1 MRCLALAIPVL
12 VSLALPAVAHGQAAD
27 ARPTVAVIQFNNSS
41 LVNHAEYEP
50 LSRGM
55 ADLVATTLR
64 GNTAIRVVE
73 RGALD
78 AVLRE
83 QDLGKEGRIDDATA
97 ARIGRILGA
106 RYLIKGTFFVEPR
119 GRVRITAH
127 AVNSTTGEIEHS
139 DAANGTTEDLLAVI
153 DQLSANFSKGL
164 KLGELPLPRRNNEG
178 AQPGRWAA
186 VLAYS
191 RAVDAD
197 SRGNVPNALALY
209 NEFLNNPLS
218 LTYAVEQ
225 RKEAE
230 KRVRVL
236 TGGT

>member
-1 MRCLALAIPVL
+1 MRSTGVVVALLVARAGFPVT
-12 VSLALPAVAHGQAAD
+12 AGAQD

-55 ADLVATTLR
+55 ADLFGTTLR
-64 GNTAIRVVE
+64 GNSSIRVVE
-73 RGALD
+73 RDALE

-83 QDLGKEGRIDDATA
+83 QNLATQGRIDDETA
-97 ARIGRILGA
+97 ARIGRVLGA

-119 GRVRITAH
+119 GRVRITAQ

-153 DQLSANFSKGL
+153 DQLAEKFSGGL
-164 KLGELPLPRRNNEG
+164 KLGPLNLPRRGGEG
-178 AQPGRWAA
+178 SGTGRWTA
-186 VLAYS
+186 LLTYS
-191 RAVDAD
+191 RALDAD
-197 SRGNVPNALALY
+197 ARGNVRNAVALY
-209 NEFLNNPLS
+209 NEFLNNPVS
-218 LTYAVEQ
+218 ATYAVEQ

-230 KRVRVL
+230 KRLRVL
-236 TGGT
+236 AGGT